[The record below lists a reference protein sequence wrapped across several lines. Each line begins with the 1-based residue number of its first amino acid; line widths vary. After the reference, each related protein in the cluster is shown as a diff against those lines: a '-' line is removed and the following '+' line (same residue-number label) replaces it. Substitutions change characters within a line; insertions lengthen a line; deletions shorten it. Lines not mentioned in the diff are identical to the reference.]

1 MVHEDEIVQIVQSIW
16 MSILGLGIVADGTSG
31 MEERLSGKRTLT
43 ACVHLTGAF
52 EGATLVFCTARLARR
67 MSSVMF
73 ETPAEA
79 LSVEDVQ
86 DALGEL
92 ANMIAGNVKPLL
104 EGSSRLSLPSVV
116 EGLDYRMI
124 VPGSRV
130 LSQVGFACEGEP
142 LHVTIVQREA
152 PPAPA

>member
-1 MVHEDEIVQIVQSIW
+1 MVHEDEVVQVVNSIW
-16 MSILGLGIVADGTSG
+16 GSILGLEVTVENAGNAR
-31 MEERLSGKRTLT
+31 ERLEGQRTLT
-43 ACVHLTGAF
+43 ACVHVTGDF
-52 EGATLVFCTARLARR
+52 DGATLLFCTARLARELAGI
-67 MSSVMF
+67 MF
-73 ETPAEA
+73 ETPPEA

-92 ANMIAGNVKPLL
+92 ANMVAGNIKPLL

-130 LSQVGFACEGEP
+130 LIQVGLQCGGEP
-142 LHVTIVQREA
+142 LHVTVVQREGGA
-152 PPAPA
+152 A

>member
-1 MVHEDEIVQIVQSIW
+1 MVHEDEVVQVVESIW
-16 MSILGLGIVADGTSG
+16 GSILGLEVAVESAGSA
-31 MEERLSGKRTLT
+31 EERLKSERTLT
-43 ACVHLTGAF
+43 ACVHVTGSF
-52 EGATLVFCTARLARR
+52 QGATLVFCTARLARELAAI
-67 MSSVMF
+67 MF

-92 ANMIAGNVKPLL
+92 ANMVAGNIKPLL

-124 VPGSRV
+124 VPGSRIIC
-130 LSQVGFACEGEP
+130 QVGLQCRGEP
-142 LHVTIVQREA
+142 LHVTIVQREGA
-152 PPAPA
+152 SG